1 LLLFANYLFIIV
13 GYWLLVIVFV
23 LLGIGC

>member
-1 LLLFANYLFIIV
+1 LIASYFCLSV

-23 LLGIGC
+23 LLVIGC